1 MQDQSKGLKFD
12 ASKPRWSLLPA
23 GTVAQVV
30 DVLEFGAKRYGDNNW
45 QKVENART
53 RYYDAAMRHLEAWK
67 QGQAKDPESGAA
79 HLAHAACC
87 LLFLMHIDTQAEKAA
102 ADDAKTEEMI
112 KRKLAAEMFE
122 QSKEVTR
129 SIAWH
134 AAQGKEFK

>member
-30 DVLEFGAKRYGDNNW
+30 EVLEFGAKRYGDNNW

-79 HLAHAACC
+79 HLAHATCC
-87 LLFLMHIDTQAEKAA
+87 LLFLMYMDDQDN
-102 ADDAKTEEMI
+102 DDAVPQLQEEA
-112 KRKLAAEMFE
+112 KALYRDLYGA
-122 QSKEVTR
+122 
-129 SIAWH
+129 
-134 AAQGKEFK
+134 EFK

>member
-1 MQDQSKGLKFD
+1 MQDQNKGLKFD

-79 HLAHAACC
+79 HLAHATCC
-87 LLFLMHIDTQAEKAA
+87 LLFLMYMDDQDN
-102 ADDAKTEEMI
+102 DDAVPQLQEEA
-112 KRKLAAEMFE
+112 KALYRDLYGA
-122 QSKEVTR
+122 
-129 SIAWH
+129 
-134 AAQGKEFK
+134 EFK